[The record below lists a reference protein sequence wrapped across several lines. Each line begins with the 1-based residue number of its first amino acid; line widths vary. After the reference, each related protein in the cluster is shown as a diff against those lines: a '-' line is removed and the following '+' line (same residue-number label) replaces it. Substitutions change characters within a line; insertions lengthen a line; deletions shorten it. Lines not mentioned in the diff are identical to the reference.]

1 MINIS
6 SLLDEIKASPYRE
19 IVIRTPHTGRVTF
32 AGLKQGDQALGPQG
46 QWKEKP
52 GTLIA
57 TLEREHN
64 PKPICAPEKGE
75 VSVIHSEL
83 EGQFVEAGA
92 PLAVLRHM
100 LTKDEVQ
107 SIILKKTLHLFRA
120 PERAKYYFT
129 PEVDKKIRASDAQSV
144 AVRDGMELLIMS
156 RMKREVPLCYTGP
169 DGDLRSLL
177 QDQRQYG
184 CGRAAFGRMP
194 QGPVAGHPGRDHACT
209 DRMDRKGIGPRDSGR
224 ANITEATHGQGFT
237 DSRLCRDMERRPA

>member
-32 AGLKQGDQALGPQG
+32 AGLTQGDKAVGPQG

-57 TLEREHN
+57 TLERERN

-75 VSVIHSEL
+75 VSIVHSNL
-83 EGQFVEAGA
+83 EGQFVEAGT

-107 SIILKKTLHLFRA
+107 GIILQKTLHLFRA

-129 PEVDKKIRASDAQSV
+129 PDVDKKIRAADAQSV

-156 RMKREVPLCYTGP
+156 RMKREVPLVYSGP
-169 DGDLRSLL
+169 AGVIYAVYFTYNENIDAGAPLIGVCQ
-177 QDQRQYG
+177 QDQLPAIQEVIMRVQ
-184 CGRAAFGRMP
+184 
-194 QGPVAGHPGRDHACT
+194 
-209 DRMDRKGIGPRDSGR
+209 
-224 ANITEATHGQGFT
+224 TEWTEK
-237 DSRLCRDMERRPA
+237 D